1 MENGVSYRSV
11 TCLQP
16 TQTKVHGKPPSCWSS
31 RGKRKILLR
40 MLFASELTGTGKYT
54 GEMAAWLAAS
64 GHGVEVLDAWRVTS
78 LCGKWHNRL
87 TYILL

>member
-1 MENGVSYRSV
+1 MG
-11 TCLQP
+11 
-16 TQTKVHGKPPSCWSS
+16 PPDLANMH
-31 RGKRKILLR
+31 LLIYG
-40 MLFASELTGTGKYT
+40 LNNAPVLTGTGKYT
-54 GEMAAWLAAS
+54 GEMAMWLAAR